1 MEAKTHPIMECK
13 NCGRLFYTTEDFL
26 AHTSRWRICEEGHL
40 WFNCACESTNVI
52 MKGRHDWYDPMHR
65 LSAPAQ
71 SIFNQIP
78 SLRTLPRL
86 PTSVMDLLQKI
97 DDANADSHEL
107 AALARHDPLLS
118 AKILR
123 IAENQTLH
131 HQSKPKSLS
140 HAISL
145 IGRHHV
151 KEIVLLAAI
160 SCVEPK
166 TRSFHTDEFWDHS
179 MTIGRIAEHLSKKF
193 KTGLVEDEAYISG
206 CLCNLGKLVLALVRP
221 DIADRFQVEV
231 NDIHTLG
238 SWTAAEQRHAGF
250 QHTVIG
256 EIGAAL
262 WGLSEAS
269 IDAIQ
274 GHHSIAHTNQPESY
288 ELVALANQFAHWIWL
303 QPHQM
308 DRELFHQLLHRF
320 HMTQREAELL
330 ADELMPLAI
339 QERAS

>member
-1 MEAKTHPIMECK
+1 METTMHPIMECK
-13 NCGRLFYTTEDFL
+13 NCGRLFYSTEDFL

-52 MKGRHDWYDPMHR
+52 MKGRHDWYDPIGR
-65 LSAPAQ
+65 LSPQAQ

-78 SLRTLPRL
+78 ALKTLPRL
-86 PTSVMDLLQKI
+86 PTSVMELLQKI
-97 DDANADSHEL
+97 DDVNADSRDL

-118 AKILR
+118 AKIMR
-123 IAENQTLH
+123 IAENQTMH
-131 HQSKPKSLS
+131 DGARPKSLS
-140 HAISL
+140 HAITL
-145 IGRHHV
+145 VGRQHV

-166 TRSFHTDEFWDHS
+166 TRVFHTDEFWDHS
-179 MTIGRIAEHLSKKF
+179 MTIGRIAEHLARKF
-193 KTGLVEDEAYISG
+193 KVGLPDDEAYITG

-238 SWTAAEQRHAGF
+238 PWTAAEQRHAGY

-256 EIGAAL
+256 EIGGAL
-262 WGLSEAS
+262 WGLSESS

-274 GHHSIAHTNQPESY
+274 DHHSVATSDQPEPQD
-288 ELVALANQFAHWIWL
+288 LIAFANQFAHWIWL

-308 DRELFHQLLHRF
+308 DRDLFHQLLHRF
-320 HMTQREAELL
+320 KLSQRDAELL
-330 ADELMPLAI
+330 AEEMMPLAI